1 MKKII
6 IDFITTSSSNID
18 IFNGADIRIKK
29 QVIGTECSVRLTIS
43 DKDWA
48 QCEKFVIN
56 YLEIFAKKY
65 NCKIEKYKFY
75 NLQFP
80 IYNPKT
86 FVDNLINAE
95 WENFDKDNVHLILDA
110 FYSKLENECYQC
122 DIHPI
127 NNLNVYAEQMFNQIL
142 TDDNQREVFYK
153 FVVG

>member
-6 IDFITTSSSNID
+6 IDFTTTSSSNID
-18 IFNGADIRIKK
+18 IFNNDDIIIKK
-29 QVIGTECSVRLTIS
+29 QVIGTECSVRLTIR
-43 DKDWA
+43 DEDWA

-56 YLEIFAKKY
+56 YLTIFAKKH
-65 NCKIEKYKFY
+65 NCKIEKYKFS

-95 WENFDKDNVHLILDA
+95 WENFDKDSVHLILDA
-110 FYSKLENECYQC
+110 FYSKLEYECYQC

-127 NNLNVYAEQMFNQIL
+127 NDLNVYAEQMLNQIL
-142 TDDNQREVFYK
+142 TDENQREVFYK